1 MAARAVSYL
10 PMCGRYSLAAGVDVL
25 RGLFRIEGE
34 APALEPRWN
43 VAPTQPVAVVVIP
56 NEGPRTLRLMRWG
69 LIPSW
74 AKDPSIG
81 NRMINARA
89 ETLAEKPSF
98 REALRR
104 RRCLVVADGFY
115 EWVKEGARKRPVWIH
130 PREGGVLAF
139 AGLFERW
146 KDPEGSTVESCTIVT
161 TAANGT
167 MAPFHHRMP
176 VILPPSAWDRWLDP
190 APADPATLLPLLVP
204 SPDDLLEVRPVST
217 LVNSPAREGKD
228 LVDPA

>member
-1 MAARAVSYL
+1 
-10 PMCGRYSLAAGVDVL
+10 MCGRYSLATGTDVL
-25 RGLFRIEGE
+25 KGLFEVPGE
-34 APALEPRWN
+34 VPDLAPRWN

-56 NEGPRTLRLMRWG
+56 NEGPRTIRTMRWG
-69 LIPSW
+69 LVPSW

-98 REALRR
+98 RDALRR

-115 EWVKEGARKRPVWIH
+115 EWVKEGAAKRPVWIH

-139 AGLFERW
+139 AGLWERW
-146 KDPEGSTVESCTIVT
+146 TDRASGEIVETCTIVT

-176 VILPPSAWDRWLDP
+176 VILPAAAWDRWLDP
-190 APADPATLLPLLVP
+190 KPVDPASLLPLLVP
-204 SPDDLLEVRPVST
+204 APDDLLAVRPVST
-217 LVNSPAREGKD
+217 RVNSPANEGKD
-228 LVDPA
+228 LVEPAG

>member
-1 MAARAVSYL
+1 
-10 PMCGRYSLAAGVDVL
+10 MCGRYSLATGVDVL

-34 APALEPRWN
+34 APSLEPRWN
-43 VAPTQPVAVVVIP
+43 VAPTQPVTVVVVP

-98 REALRR
+98 RDALRK

-130 PREGGVLAF
+130 PKEGGVLAF
-139 AGLFERW
+139 AGLWERW

-161 TAANGT
+161 TSANGT

-176 VILPPSAWDRWLDP
+176 VILPPAAWDRWLDP
-190 APADPATLLPLLVP
+190 APADPAALLPLLVP
-204 SPDDLLEVRPVST
+204 APDDLLAVRPVST